1 MANQDGNTGSRRSH
15 GQAWRESAGPDAYM
29 FLAVKQEASWYI
41 DTPPP
46 NRPEQN
52 HRPLDRMR
60 TPSLPFPEAS
70 MVYRTPSQMLSWMDA
85 SLRISGTET

>member
-46 NRPEQN
+46 IDQNRTTV
-52 HRPLDRMR
+52 L
-60 TPSLPFPEAS
+60 
-70 MVYRTPSQMLSWMDA
+70 
-85 SLRISGTET
+85 